1 MPHQCEEG
9 VNVLAGI
16 RSDYVGLILSVA
28 ALIGAFPLSLL
39 ANLATPSIRNW
50 WAERS
55 ISSLGRRIVALEREL
70 EEIEKTPVISDGEE
84 RILRALTWLG
94 FILMQMV
101 GFFLLIVSTLLL
113 PKMNGN
119 VDDKI
124 TGWGGIVLAGAIFGA
139 QASIIVP
146 TLEFL
151 RRRSRTSRERMGNQI
166 KVLRARLAG
175 RT

>member
-1 MPHQCEEG
+1 
-9 VNVLAGI
+9 
-16 RSDYVGLILSVA
+16 
-28 ALIGAFPLSLL
+28 
-39 ANLATPSIRNW
+39 
-50 WAERS
+50 
-55 ISSLGRRIVALEREL
+55 
-70 EEIEKTPVISDGEE
+70 
-84 RILRALTWLG
+84 
-94 FILMQMV
+94 MQMV

-124 TGWGGIVLAGAIFGA
+124 TGCGGIVLAGAIFGA
-139 QASIIVP
+139 QASIIAP